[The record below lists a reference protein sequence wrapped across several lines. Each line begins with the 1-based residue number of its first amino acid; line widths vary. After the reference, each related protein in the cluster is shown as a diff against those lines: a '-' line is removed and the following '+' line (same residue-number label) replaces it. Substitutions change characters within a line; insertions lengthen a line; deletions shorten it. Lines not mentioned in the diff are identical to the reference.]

1 MLHDV
6 TQKDKQRLKKEL
18 STLQVQHLILTYL
31 DRKQNCYMLRLS
43 SRRDSHN
50 KKSLVIQRKEGCGN
64 KVLWKMLQ
72 YPTQWRPSG
81 AQTCLNSLQLFTW
94 PTILSRRIT
103 TASIGA
109 WRDSE
114 SRTLPKFVKELPKFE
129 PGQAETIQSEKVPIR
144 FATFCTKAG
153 GLGRTL
159 RRKHNLPLMGKKR
172 YFRRKNSRVGG
183 LKNHR
188 HLGIRGP
195 WL

>member
-1 MLHDV
+1 MV
-6 TQKDKQRLKKEL
+6 TRSFGRCCSIPL
-18 STLQVQHLILTYL
+18 S
-31 DRKQNCYMLRLS
+31 
-43 SRRDSHN
+43 
-50 KKSLVIQRKEGCGN
+50 
-64 KVLWKMLQ
+64 
-72 YPTQWRPSG
+72 
-81 AQTCLNSLQLFTW
+81 AQTRLNSLQLFTW

-114 SRTLPKFVKELPKFE
+114 GRTLPKFVKELPKFE

-188 HLGIRGP
+188 HLGRTMTLKNRTGVNRDRFPLLRHKKLTDMVFWVSGFPWASDFYVCFGP
-195 WL
+195 SFL